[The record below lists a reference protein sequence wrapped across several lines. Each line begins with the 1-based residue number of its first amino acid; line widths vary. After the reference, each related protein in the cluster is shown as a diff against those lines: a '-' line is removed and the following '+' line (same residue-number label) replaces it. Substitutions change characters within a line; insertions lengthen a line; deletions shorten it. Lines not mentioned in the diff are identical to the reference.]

1 MFDINELYNLMFKDI
16 VTPFNLLENAK
27 LDNYKYVKYYTK
39 KEYFITEMKCSLGN
53 NDERVFYYYFENETN
68 KLQKIYQKC
77 SVGKK
82 ELLFDRVQEIEK
94 LKSKLNVNDKK
105 LVG

>member
-1 MFDINELYNLMFKDI
+1 MLDMKALYNLMFKDI

-27 LDNYKYVKYYTK
+27 LDNYKYVKYYTQ
-39 KEYFITEMKCSLGN
+39 KEYFITEMKCCMG
-53 NDERVFYYYFENETN
+53 DEDNRVFYYYFDQDN

-82 ELLFDRVQEIEK
+82 ELLFDRVLELEK
-94 LKSKLNVNDKK
+94 LKLKAVNMETHKIS
-105 LVG
+105 

>member
-1 MFDINELYNLMFKDI
+1 MFDMNTLYSLMFKDI

-27 LDNYKYVKYYTK
+27 LDNYKYVKYYSQ
-39 KEYFITEMKCSLGN
+39 KEYFITEMKCSMGN
-53 NDERVFYYYFENETN
+53 EDVRVFYYYFDQDN

-82 ELLFDRVQEIEK
+82 ELLFDRVLEIEK
-94 LKSKLNVNDKK
+94 LKLKAVNQEMQQIS
-105 LVG
+105 